1 MTIVSNVA
9 ALLAAS
15 DPAPSSTSIS
25 LAVWKW
31 VIIIGVAAVIVFY
44 VIKRVADVVVKR
56 KTDAMIRDVVGKD
69 ADVDDNE

>member
-1 MTIVSNVA
+1 MTMISIVA
-9 ALLAAS
+9 PLLAAS

-25 LAVWKW
+25 LEVWKW

-56 KTDAMIRDVVGKD
+56 KTAAMIRDVVGED
-69 ADVDDNE
+69 ADTNGNE